1 MRKIITRFF
10 EPDEVPPFTARNEG
24 GTAPLMIIC
33 DHASNRLPR
42 NLGGMGLDPA
52 LLGLHIA
59 YDIGA
64 RQVAEILSKKFNA
77 PLLLA
82 NYSRLVVDLNRHPGD
97 PEMFMEVSDGHNI
110 PGNQTLDSE
119 SLSVRMDSIFE
130 PYHQKLESMLINL
143 RQNFSQPMIV
153 SVHSFTD
160 IFQEV
165 ERPWS
170 FGVLWDRDE
179 DLAIKLLAN
188 LSELGR
194 QCQPPLNIGDNQ
206 PYHANSPQGYAM
218 VAHAEKNN
226 TEMALIEIRQDLI
239 CQSDGQQWA
248 AELLFEA
255 LNPLLKFTPV

>member
-1 MRKIITRFF
+1 MQKITNGFF
-10 EPDEVPPFTARNEG
+10 EPDEVPPFTAQNEIG
-24 GTAPLMIIC
+24 AAPMMIIC

-42 NLGGMGLDPA
+42 NLGGMGLDTA
-52 LLGLHIA
+52 LLELHIA

-64 RQVAEILSKKFNA
+64 RQVAKILSNKFNA

-97 PEMFMEVSDGHNI
+97 PEMFMEQSDGH
-110 PGNQTLDSE
+110 PVAGNECLDNE
-119 SLSVRMDSIFE
+119 SRNVRMASLFE
-130 PYHQKLESMLINL
+130 PYHQKLESMLVRL
-143 RQNFSQPMIV
+143 RQNYLQPMIV

-194 QCQPPLNIGDNQ
+194 QCQPPLAIGDNQ

-239 CQSDGQQWA
+239 CQNDGQHWA
-248 AELLFEA
+248 ADILFDA
-255 LNPLLKFTPV
+255 LNPLLKFTRN